1 MDIKIY
7 DVIVGPVITN
17 KAYVINN
24 KFNKLV
30 IKVHMAAN
38 KPLVKEAL
46 EKLFEVKVDNVR
58 ILVRKP
64 KARSA
69 AKRKIVG
76 KYSKRAIVTLKKGYT
91 LDMFKKTE
99 VMSAADHSEK
109 RAAVA
114 IGQEQ
119 GS

>member
-7 DVIVGPVITN
+7 DIIIGPVITD

-30 IKVHMAAN
+30 IKVHMHAN

-64 KARSA
+64 KRRLANR
-69 AKRKIVG
+69 RRVVG
-76 KYSKRAIVTLKKGYT
+76 KYSKRAIVTLKKGYS
-91 LDMFKKTE
+91 LDMFKKPE
-99 VMSAADHSEK
+99 VVNAAEQAGK
-109 RAAVA
+109 RSIAAVE
-114 IGQEQ
+114 QEQ
-119 GS
+119 KS

>member
-24 KFNKLV
+24 KFGKLV
-30 IKVHMAAN
+30 IKVHMHAN

-64 KARSA
+64 KVRSA
-69 AKRKIVG
+69 NRRKIVG

-91 LDMFKKTE
+91 LDMFKQPE
-99 VMSAADHSEK
+99 VMSAAEHTDK
-109 RAAVA
+109 RTATA

-119 GS
+119 KS